1 MMNEGLLDE
10 VKGLYDKKIYPHAIG
25 YQEFIPYFEGLITLE
40 TAVDEVKKNSRHLAK
55 RQETWFK
62 NQMDSH
68 FYHVNLSDIN
78 MTIDEIYNDIKNW
91 LVK

>member
-1 MMNEGLLDE
+1 MNE
-10 VKGLYDKKIYPHAIG
+10 VKSLYDKKIYPHAIG

-40 TAVDEVKKNSRHLAK
+40 TAIDEVKKNSRHLAK

-62 NQMDSH
+62 NQMKSH
-68 FYHVNLSDIN
+68 FYNVNLADIN